1 MNHDLSW
8 KFAEEFVP
16 ESPAITLARQHSHEL
31 GIEAVS
37 PGVAAQLRVLAA
49 ASGARSILEIGTG
62 AGVSGLALLD
72 GAPEAIL
79 TTIDVEPDHQQS
91 ARQSLLAAGIPAN
104 QLRLIA
110 GRALDVLPRMND
122 GAYDLVVVDADTTS
136 LLAYVE
142 HALRIARAGGL
153 VLVPHALWR
162 GKVADPV
169 QRDDTVAE
177 FRALLGAIGESE
189 THTVALSTS
198 GDGLLQLVTRA
209 G

>member
-1 MNHDLSW
+1 M
-8 KFAEEFVP
+8 
-16 ESPAITLARQHSHEL
+16 
-31 GIEAVS
+31 
-37 PGVAAQLRVLAA
+37 
-49 ASGARSILEIGTG
+49 
-62 AGVSGLALLD
+62 
-72 GAPEAIL
+72 
-79 TTIDVEPDHQQS
+79 EPDHQQS
-91 ARQSLLAAGIPAN
+91 ARASLLSAGNPAN

-122 GAYDLVVVDADTTS
+122 GAYDLVLVDADTTS

-169 QRDDTVAE
+169 QRDETVAE